1 MVKNLPAGDEGDMGS
16 IPGSARS
23 PGEENGN
30 TPQYAYLEIPW
41 TGEPGGLQ
49 FTGLQSIEHD

>member
-1 MVKNLPAGDEGDMGS
+1 MVKNLPVNAGNAYL
-16 IPGSARS
+16 IPECGIFS
-23 PGEENGN
+23 GEENGN